1 MKDLIKFE
9 LYKIF
14 SKKSVLA
21 LIAICIISS
30 VLPSITDYLDMKG
43 KGLKSYENIKK
54 VGQGYEGQVIT
65 DEKMKYLEKNG
76 LQIRKKD
83 SKGEYVTD
91 KERVSAYGVSDFFM
105 WVNPEYI
112 INGRVYKFNDIKKEI
127 AKLEKDGDKNS
138 YEYKEFK
145 YIHDLIE
152 KKPIPK
158 FYFKFGWKYATEF
171 NMNPLWMAILIIVSI
186 CTIFSNEY
194 QSNTASIIFSSKN
207 GQGKLTLAK
216 VISGLLFSTIIFLV
230 INGIQVAILGMHGFD
245 GWNLPLGFLPSYAR
259 TPYIMNI
266 GTFYMMGLLV
276 SYIGVVLFTLLI
288 MLVSLISK
296 NDMISFAI
304 NVVILLGPGFL
315 AKIMPT
321 YMLTKIFMELNIEN
335 LIGPISMFGN
345 ISTYNILGTPTLY
358 LNVIVSIA
366 VLSIPIVLYLIYKLG
381 KRQVV

>member
-1 MKDLIKFE
+1 
-9 LYKIF
+9 
-14 SKKSVLA
+14 
-21 LIAICIISS
+21 
-30 VLPSITDYLDMKG
+30 
-43 KGLKSYENIKK
+43 
-54 VGQGYEGQVIT
+54 
-65 DEKMKYLEKNG
+65 MKYLEKNG
-76 LQIRKKD
+76 LQIMEKD

-91 KERVSAYGVSDFFM
+91 KERVSAYGIYDFFM
-105 WVNPEYI
+105 AANPEYM
-112 INGRVYKFNDIKKEI
+112 INGRFYKFDDIKKEI
-127 AKLEKDGDKNS
+127 AKLEKDGEKSS

-158 FYFKFGWKYATEF
+158 FYFKFGWRNATEF

-207 GQGKLTLAK
+207 GQGRLTLAK

-230 INGIQVAILGMHGFD
+230 INGIQVAILAMHGFD

-276 SYIGVVLFTLLI
+276 SYIGVVLFTLLV

-304 NVVILLGPGFL
+304 NVVILLGPSFL

-321 YMLTKIFMELNIEN
+321 YILTKIFMELNIAN
-335 LIGPISMFGN
+335 LMCPIGMFGN
-345 ISTYNILGTPTLY
+345 ISTYNIFGNPTLW
-358 LNVIVSIA
+358 LSVMISIA
-366 VLSIPIVLYLIYKLG
+366 AVSIPIVLYLIHKIG

>member
-1 MKDLIKFE
+1 MKELIKFE

-21 LIAICIISS
+21 LIVICIISS
-30 VLPSITDYLDMKG
+30 VLPSITDYLDIKG

-54 VGQGYEGQVIT
+54 LGQEYEGQVIT
-65 DEKMKYLEKNG
+65 EEKQDNLESMGNQARERYNNGEKINDKDKVITYGMYDYWLPLNSEYMVGGRFYKFDDIKEKINRLEKEG
-76 LQIRKKD
+76 SKD
-83 SKGEYVTD
+83 T
-91 KERVSAYGVSDFFM
+91 
-105 WVNPEYI
+105 
-112 INGRVYKFNDIKKEI
+112 
-127 AKLEKDGDKNS
+127 

-158 FYFKFGWKYATEF
+158 FYFKFGWRNATEF

-207 GQGKLTLAK
+207 GQGRLTLAK

-230 INGIQVAILGMHGFD
+230 INGIQVAILAMHGFD

-276 SYIGVVLFTLLI
+276 SYIGIVLFTLLV

-345 ISTYNILGTPTLY
+345 ISTYNILGNPTLY

-366 VLSIPIVLYLIYKLG
+366 VVSIPIVLYLIHKLG

>member
-21 LIAICIISS
+21 LIVICIISS
-30 VLPSITDYLDMKG
+30 VLPSITDYLDMKE

-54 VGQGYEGQVIT
+54 IGQEYEGQVIT
-65 DEKMKYLEKNG
+65 EEKKDYLEKNG
-76 LQIRKKD
+76 LQIREKD
-83 SKGEYVTD
+83 NRGEYVTD
-91 KERVSAYGVSDFFM
+91 KERVSAYGVSDFYM
-105 WVNPEYI
+105 WVNPEYM
-112 INGRVYKFNDIKKEI
+112 INGSFYKFNDIQKKI
-127 AKLEKDGDKNS
+127 VKLEKDGDS
-138 YEYKEFK
+138 DTYEYKEFK

-158 FYFKFGWKYATEF
+158 FYFKFGWEYATEF
-171 NMNPLWMAILIIVSI
+171 NMNPLWIAILIIVSI

-194 QSNTASIIFSSKN
+194 QSNTASIVFSSKN
-207 GQGKLTLAK
+207 GQGRLTLAK
-216 VISGLLFSTIIFLV
+216 VISGLLFSTIMFLV
-230 INGIQVAILGMHGFD
+230 INGIQVAIMAMHGFD

-266 GTFYMMGLLV
+266 GTFYMIGLLV
-276 SYIGVVLFTLLI
+276 SYIGVVLFTLLV

-335 LIGPISMFGN
+335 LIGPIRMFGD
-345 ISTYNILGTPTLY
+345 ISTYNIFGNPTLY

-366 VLSIPIVLYLIYKLG
+366 VVSIPIVLYLIYKLG

>member
-1 MKDLIKFE
+1 MKELIKFE

-14 SKKSVLA
+14 AKKSVLA
-21 LIAICIISS
+21 LIVICIISS
-30 VLPSITDYLDMKG
+30 VLPSITDYLDIKE

-54 VGQGYEGQVIT
+54 IGQEYEGQVIT
-65 DEKMKYLEKNG
+65 EEKQDNLESMGNQARERYNNGEKINDKDKVITYGMYDYWLPLNSEYMVGGRFYKFDDIKEKINRLEKEG
-76 LQIRKKD
+76 SKD
-83 SKGEYVTD
+83 T
-91 KERVSAYGVSDFFM
+91 
-105 WVNPEYI
+105 
-112 INGRVYKFNDIKKEI
+112 
-127 AKLEKDGDKNS
+127 

-158 FYFKFGWKYATEF
+158 FYFKFGWNNATEF
-171 NMNPLWMAILIIVSI
+171 NINPLWMAILIIVSI

-207 GQGKLTLAK
+207 GQGRLTLAK

-276 SYIGVVLFTLLI
+276 SYIGVVLFTLLV

-345 ISTYNILGTPTLY
+345 ISTYNIFGNPTLY
-358 LNVIVSIA
+358 LNVIVSIGI
-366 VLSIPIVLYLIYKLG
+366 VSIPIVLYLIYKLG

>member
-21 LIAICIISS
+21 LIVICIISS
-30 VLPSITDYLDMKG
+30 VLPSISDYLDMKE

-54 VGQGYEGQVIT
+54 VGQEYEGQVIT
-65 DEKMKYLEKNG
+65 DEKMKYLETNG
-76 LQIRKKD
+76 LHIREKD
-83 SKGEYVTD
+83 NKGEYVTD
-91 KERVSAYGVSDFFM
+91 KERVSAYGINDFYM
-105 WVNPEYI
+105 WANPEYL
-112 INGRVYKFNDIKKEI
+112 INNRFYKFDDIKKEI

-158 FYFKFGWKYATEF
+158 FYFKFGWNNATEF
-171 NMNPLWMAILIIVSI
+171 NMNPLWVAILIIVSI

-207 GQGKLTLAK
+207 GQGRLTLAK
-216 VISGLLFSTIIFLV
+216 VISGLLFSTIIFMI
-230 INGIQVAILGMHGFD
+230 INGIQVAIMAMHGFD
-245 GWNLPLGFLPSYAR
+245 GWDLPLGFLPSYAR
-259 TPYIMNI
+259 TPYIINI
-266 GTFYMMGLLV
+266 GTFYIIGLLV
-276 SYIGVVLFTLLI
+276 SYTGVVLFSLLV

-304 NVVILLGPGFL
+304 NVVILLGPSFL

-321 YMLTKIFMELNIEN
+321 YILTKIFMELNIAN
-335 LIGPISMFGN
+335 LMCPIGMFGN
-345 ISTYNILGTPTLY
+345 ISTYNIFGNPTLW
-358 LNVIVSIA
+358 LSVMISIA
-366 VLSIPIVLYLIYKLG
+366 AVSIPIVLYLIHKIG

>member
-1 MKDLIKFE
+1 MKELIKFE

-14 SKKSVLA
+14 AKKSVLA
-21 LIAICIISS
+21 LIVICIISS
-30 VLPSITDYLDMKG
+30 VLPSITDYLDMKE

-54 VGQGYEGQVIT
+54 LGQEYEGQVIT
-65 DEKMKYLEKNG
+65 EEKQDNLESMGNQARERYNNG
-76 LQIRKKD
+76 EKINDKD
-83 SKGEYVTD
+83 KVITYGMYDYWLPLNSEYMV
-91 KERVSAYGVSDFFM
+91 G
-105 WVNPEYI
+105 
-112 INGRVYKFNDIKKEI
+112 GRFYKFNDIKEKI
-127 AKLEKDGDKNS
+127 NKLEKEGSKDT

-158 FYFKFGWKYATEF
+158 FYFKFGWRNATEF
-171 NMNPLWMAILIIVSI
+171 NMNTLWMAILIIVSI

-207 GQGKLTLAK
+207 GQGRLTLAK

-230 INGIQVAILGMHGFD
+230 INGIQVAILAMHGFD

-276 SYIGVVLFTLLI
+276 SYIGIVLFTLLV

-345 ISTYNILGTPTLY
+345 ISTYNILGNPTLY

-366 VLSIPIVLYLIYKLG
+366 IVSIPIVLYLIYKIG

>member
-14 SKKSVLA
+14 SKKSVLV
-21 LIAICIISS
+21 LILICIISS
-30 VLPSITDYLDMKG
+30 VLPSITDYLDMKE

-54 VGQGYEGQVIT
+54 IGQEYEGQVIT
-65 DEKMKYLEKNG
+65 EEKQDNLESMGNQARERYNNGEKINDKDKVITYGMYDYWLPLNSEYMVEGSFYKFDDIKEKINRLEKEGN
-76 LQIRKKD
+76 KD
-83 SKGEYVTD
+83 T
-91 KERVSAYGVSDFFM
+91 
-105 WVNPEYI
+105 
-112 INGRVYKFNDIKKEI
+112 
-127 AKLEKDGDKNS
+127 

-158 FYFKFGWKYATEF
+158 FYFKFGWRNATEF
-171 NMNPLWMAILIIVSI
+171 NMNPLWIAILIIVSI

-194 QSNTASIIFSSKN
+194 QSNTASIVFSSKN

-216 VISGLLFSTIIFLV
+216 VISGLLFSTIMFLI
-230 INGIQVAILGMHGFD
+230 INGIQVAIMAMHGFD
-245 GWNLPLGFLPSYAR
+245 GWDLPLGFLPSYAR

-266 GTFYMMGLLV
+266 GTFYIIGLLV
-276 SYIGVVLFTLLI
+276 SYIGVVLFTLLV

-335 LIGPISMFGN
+335 LIGPIMMFGT
-345 ISTYNILGTPTLY
+345 ISTYNIFGNPTLY

-366 VLSIPIVLYLIYKLG
+366 ILSIPIVLYLIHKLG

>member
-1 MKDLIKFE
+1 MKYLIKFE

-21 LIAICIISS
+21 LIVICIISS
-30 VLPSITDYLDMKG
+30 VLPSITDYLDIKE

-54 VGQGYEGQVIT
+54 LGQEYEGQVIT
-65 DEKMKYLEKNG
+65 EEKQDNLESMGNQARERYNNGEKINDKDKVITYGMYDYWLPLNSEYMVGGRFYKFDDIKEKINRLEKEGN
-76 LQIRKKD
+76 KD
-83 SKGEYVTD
+83 T
-91 KERVSAYGVSDFFM
+91 
-105 WVNPEYI
+105 
-112 INGRVYKFNDIKKEI
+112 
-127 AKLEKDGDKNS
+127 

-158 FYFKFGWKYATEF
+158 FYFKFGWRNATEF
-171 NMNPLWMAILIIVSI
+171 NMNPLWIAILIIVSM

-194 QSNTASIIFSSKN
+194 QSNTSSIIFSSKN
-207 GQGKLTLAK
+207 GQGRLTLAK

-230 INGIQVAILGMHGFD
+230 INGIQVAIMAMHGFD

-276 SYIGVVLFTLLI
+276 SYIGIVLFTLLV

-345 ISTYNILGTPTLY
+345 ISTYNILGNPTLY

-366 VLSIPIVLYLIYKLG
+366 VVSIPIVLYLIYKLG

>member
-1 MKDLIKFE
+1 MKYLIKFE

-21 LIAICIISS
+21 LILICIISS

-54 VGQGYEGQVIT
+54 IRQEYEGQVIT
-65 DEKMKYLEKNG
+65 EEKKDYLEKNG
-76 LQIRKKD
+76 LQIREKD
-83 SKGEYVTD
+83 NRGEYVTD
-91 KERVSAYGVSDFFM
+91 KERVSAYGINDFYM
-105 WVNPEYI
+105 WANPEYL
-112 INGRVYKFNDIKKEI
+112 INNRFYKFDDIKKEI
-127 AKLEKDGDKNS
+127 AKLEKDGEKSS

-158 FYFKFGWKYATEF
+158 FYFKFGWRNATEF
-171 NMNPLWMAILIIVSI
+171 NMNPLWIAILIIVSI

-207 GQGKLTLAK
+207 GQGRLTLAK
-216 VISGLLFSTIIFLV
+216 VISGLLFSTIIFLI
-230 INGIQVAILGMHGFD
+230 INGIQVGIMAMHGFD
-245 GWNLPLGFLPSYAR
+245 GWDVPMGFLPSYAR

-266 GTFYMMGLLV
+266 GTFYMIGLLV
-276 SYIGVVLFTLLI
+276 SYIGIVLFTLLV
-288 MLVSLISK
+288 MLVSLIIK

-304 NVVILLGPGFL
+304 NVGILLGPSFL
-315 AKIMPT
+315 SKIMPT
-321 YMLTKIFMELNIEN
+321 YILTKIFMELNIAN
-335 LIGPISMFGN
+335 LMCPIGMFGN
-345 ISTYNILGTPTLY
+345 ISTYNIFGNPTLW
-358 LNVIVSIA
+358 LSVMISIA
-366 VLSIPIVLYLIYKLG
+366 AVSIPIVLYLIYKLG

>member
-1 MKDLIKFE
+1 MSRESNEKYKQHTFDSYCKKIIKNEARNIYKEIKRKNEREMSIEQLTMKDMEKISIFPEYCFDESCIRCNQEIIQINDEEMMKIIMNLPEKQRSII
-9 LYKIF
+9 IF
-14 SKKSVLA
+14 S
-21 LIAICIISS
+21 
-30 VLPSITDYLDMKG
+30 YWFNM
-43 KGLKSYENIKK
+43 
-54 VGQGYEGQVIT
+54 
-65 DEKMKYLEKNG
+65 
-76 LQIRKKD
+76 
-83 SKGEYVTD
+83 
-91 KERVSAYGVSDFFM
+91 SD
-105 WVNPEYI
+105 
-112 INGRVYKFNDIKKEI
+112 REI
-127 AKLEKDGDKNS
+127 AEEINLPRRTVS
-138 YEYKEFK
+138 R
-145 YIHDLIE
+145 HR
-152 KKPIPK
+152 
-158 FYFKFGWKYATEF
+158 
-171 NMNPLWMAILIIVSI
+171 NPLWIAILIIVSM

-207 GQGKLTLAK
+207 GQGRLTLAK

-276 SYIGVVLFTLLI
+276 SYIGVVLFTLLV

-345 ISTYNILGTPTLY
+345 ISTYNIFGNPTLY
-358 LNVIVSIA
+358 LNVIVSIGI
-366 VLSIPIVLYLIYKLG
+366 VSIPIVLYLIYKLG

>member
-1 MKDLIKFE
+1 MKELIKFE

-14 SKKSVLA
+14 AKKTVLE
-21 LIAICIISS
+21 LIVICIISS
-30 VLPSITDYLDMKG
+30 VLPSITDYLDIKE

-54 VGQGYEGQVIT
+54 IGQEYEGQVIT
-65 DEKMKYLEKNG
+65 EEKQDNLESMGNQARERYNNGEKINDKDKVITYGMYDYWLPLNSEYMVGGRFYKFDDIKEKINRLEKEG
-76 LQIRKKD
+76 SKD
-83 SKGEYVTD
+83 T
-91 KERVSAYGVSDFFM
+91 
-105 WVNPEYI
+105 
-112 INGRVYKFNDIKKEI
+112 
-127 AKLEKDGDKNS
+127 

-158 FYFKFGWKYATEF
+158 FYFKFGWRNATEF

-207 GQGKLTLAK
+207 GQGRLTLAK

-230 INGIQVAILGMHGFD
+230 INGIQVAILAMHGFD

-276 SYIGVVLFTLLI
+276 SYIGIVLFTLLV

-345 ISTYNILGTPTLY
+345 ISTYNIFGNPTLY

-366 VLSIPIVLYLIYKLG
+366 IVSIPIVLYLIYKLG

>member
-1 MKDLIKFE
+1 MKELIKFE

-14 SKKSVLA
+14 AKKSVLA
-21 LIAICIISS
+21 LIVICIISS
-30 VLPSITDYLDMKG
+30 VLPSITDYLDIKE

-54 VGQGYEGQVIT
+54 IGQEYEGQVIT
-65 DEKMKYLEKNG
+65 EEKQDNLESMGNQARERYNNGEKINDKDKVITYGMYDYWLPLNSEYMVGGRFYKFDDIKEKINRLEKEG
-76 LQIRKKD
+76 SKD
-83 SKGEYVTD
+83 T
-91 KERVSAYGVSDFFM
+91 
-105 WVNPEYI
+105 
-112 INGRVYKFNDIKKEI
+112 
-127 AKLEKDGDKNS
+127 

-158 FYFKFGWKYATEF
+158 FYFKFGWNNATEF
-171 NMNPLWMAILIIVSI
+171 NINPLWMAILIIVSI

-207 GQGKLTLAK
+207 GQGRLTLAK

-276 SYIGVVLFTLLI
+276 SYIGVVLFTLLV

-345 ISTYNILGTPTLY
+345 ISTYNILGNPTLY

-366 VLSIPIVLYLIYKLG
+366 IVSIPIVLYLIHKIG

>member
-1 MKDLIKFE
+1 MGMKDLIKFE

-21 LIAICIISS
+21 LILICIISS

-54 VGQGYEGQVIT
+54 VGQEYEGQVIT
-65 DEKMKYLEKNG
+65 EEKKDYLEKKG
-76 LQIRKKD
+76 LQIREKD
-83 SKGEYVTD
+83 NKGEYVTD
-91 KERVSAYGVSDFFM
+91 KERVSAYGIYDFYM
-105 WVNPEYI
+105 WVNPEYM
-112 INGRVYKFNDIKKEI
+112 INGSFYKFDDIKKEI
-127 AKLEKDGDKNS
+127 VKLEKDGDS
-138 YEYKEFK
+138 DTYEYKEFK

-158 FYFKFGWKYATEF
+158 FYFKFGWRNATEF

-207 GQGKLTLAK
+207 GQGRLTLAK

-230 INGIQVAILGMHGFD
+230 INGIQVAIMAMHGFD

-266 GTFYMMGLLV
+266 GTFYMIGLLV
-276 SYIGVVLFTLLI
+276 SYIGVVLFTLLV

-335 LIGPISMFGN
+335 LIGPIMMFGT
-345 ISTYNILGTPTLY
+345 ISTY
-358 LNVIVSIA
+358 
-366 VLSIPIVLYLIYKLG
+366 
-381 KRQVV
+381 

>member
-1 MKDLIKFE
+1 MKELIKFE

-21 LIAICIISS
+21 LIVICIISS
-30 VLPSITDYLDMKG
+30 VLPSITDYLDIKG

-54 VGQGYEGQVIT
+54 LGQEYEGQVIT
-65 DEKMKYLEKNG
+65 EEKQDNLESMGNQARERYNNGEKINDKDKVITYGMYDYWLPLNSEYMVGGRFYKFDDIKEKINRLEKEG
-76 LQIRKKD
+76 SKD
-83 SKGEYVTD
+83 T
-91 KERVSAYGVSDFFM
+91 
-105 WVNPEYI
+105 
-112 INGRVYKFNDIKKEI
+112 
-127 AKLEKDGDKNS
+127 

-158 FYFKFGWKYATEF
+158 FYFKFGWRNATEF

-207 GQGKLTLAK
+207 GQGRLTLAK

-230 INGIQVAILGMHGFD
+230 INGIQVAILAMHGFD

-276 SYIGVVLFTLLI
+276 SYIGIVLFTLLV

-345 ISTYNILGTPTLY
+345 ISTYNILGNPTLY

-366 VLSIPIVLYLIYKLG
+366 IVSIPIVLYLIHKIG

>member
-1 MKDLIKFE
+1 MKELIKFE

-14 SKKSVLA
+14 AKKSVLA
-21 LIAICIISS
+21 LIVICIISS
-30 VLPSITDYLDMKG
+30 VLPSITDYLDMKE

-54 VGQGYEGQVIT
+54 VGQEYEGQVIT

-76 LQIRKKD
+76 LQIREKD
-83 SKGEYVTD
+83 NRGEYVTD
-91 KERVSAYGVSDFFM
+91 KERVSAYGIYDFFM
-105 WVNPEYI
+105 AANPEYL
-112 INGRVYKFNDIKKEI
+112 INGRFYKFDDIKKEV
-127 AKLEKDGDKNS
+127 AKLEKDGCKNS

-152 KKPIPK
+152 KKQIPK
-158 FYFKFGWKYATEF
+158 FYFKFGWNNATEF
-171 NMNPLWMAILIIVSI
+171 NMNPLWVAILIIVSI

-216 VISGLLFSTIIFLV
+216 VISGLLFSTIIFLI
-230 INGIQVAILGMHGFD
+230 INGIQIAIMAMHGFD
-245 GWNLPLGFLPSYAR
+245 GWDVPMGFLPSYAR

-266 GTFYMMGLLV
+266 GTFYMIGLLV
-276 SYIGVVLFTLLI
+276 SYIGVVLFTLLV
-288 MLVSLISK
+288 MLVSLIIK

-304 NVVILLGPGFL
+304 NVVILLGPSFL

-321 YMLTKIFMELNIEN
+321 YTLTKIFMELNIAN
-335 LIGPISMFGN
+335 LMCPIGMFGN
-345 ISTYNILGTPTLY
+345 ISTYNIFGNPTLW
-358 LNVIVSIA
+358 LSVMISIA
-366 VLSIPIVLYLIYKLG
+366 FVSIPIVLYLIYKIG

>member
-14 SKKSVLA
+14 SKKSVLT
-21 LIAICIISS
+21 LILICIISS
-30 VLPSITDYLDMKG
+30 VLPSITDYLDIKE
-43 KGLKSYENIKK
+43 KELKSYENIKK
-54 VGQGYEGQVIT
+54 VGQEYEGQVIT
-65 DEKMKYLEKNG
+65 EEKKDYLEKKG
-76 LQIRKKD
+76 LQIREKD
-83 SKGEYVTD
+83 NRGEYVTD
-91 KERVSAYGVSDFFM
+91 KERVSAYGISDFYM
-105 WVNPEYI
+105 WVNPEYM
-112 INGRVYKFNDIKKEI
+112 INGSFYKFNDIQKKI
-127 AKLEKDGDKNS
+127 VKLEKDGDS
-138 YEYKEFK
+138 DTYEYKEFK

-158 FYFKFGWKYATEF
+158 FYFKFGWEYATEF
-171 NMNPLWMAILIIVSI
+171 NINPLWIAILIIVSI

-194 QSNTASIIFSSKN
+194 QSNTASIVFSSKN

-230 INGIQVAILGMHGFD
+230 INGIQVAIMAMHGFD
-245 GWNLPLGFLPSYAR
+245 GWDLPLGFLPSYAR

-266 GTFYMMGLLV
+266 GTFYMIGLLV
-276 SYIGVVLFTLLI
+276 SYIGVVLFTLLV

-345 ISTYNILGTPTLY
+345 ISTYNIFGNPTLY

-366 VLSIPIVLYLIYKLG
+366 ILSIPIVLYLIHRLG

>member
-1 MKDLIKFE
+1 MKYLIKFE

-21 LIAICIISS
+21 LIVICIISS
-30 VLPSITDYLDMKG
+30 VLPSITDYLDIKE

-54 VGQGYEGQVIT
+54 LGQEYEGQVIT
-65 DEKMKYLEKNG
+65 EEKQDNLESMGNQARERYNNGEKINDKDKVITYGMYDYWLPLNSEYMVGGRFYKFDDIKEKINRLEKEGN
-76 LQIRKKD
+76 KD
-83 SKGEYVTD
+83 T
-91 KERVSAYGVSDFFM
+91 
-105 WVNPEYI
+105 
-112 INGRVYKFNDIKKEI
+112 
-127 AKLEKDGDKNS
+127 

-158 FYFKFGWKYATEF
+158 FYFKFGWRNATEF
-171 NMNPLWMAILIIVSI
+171 NMNPLWIAILIIVSM

-194 QSNTASIIFSSKN
+194 QSNTSSIIFSSKN
-207 GQGKLTLAK
+207 GQGRLTLAK

-230 INGIQVAILGMHGFD
+230 INGIQVAIMAMHGFD

-276 SYIGVVLFTLLI
+276 SYIGIVLFTLLV

-345 ISTYNILGTPTLY
+345 ISTYNILGNPTLY

-366 VLSIPIVLYLIYKLG
+366 VVSIPIVLYLIYRLG

>member
-1 MKDLIKFE
+1 MKELIKFE

-21 LIAICIISS
+21 LIVICIISS
-30 VLPSITDYLDMKG
+30 VLPSITDYLDMKE

-54 VGQGYEGQVIT
+54 IGQEYEGQVIT
-65 DEKMKYLEKNG
+65 EEKQDNLESMGNQARERYNNGEKINDKDKVITYGMYDYWLSLNSEYMVGGRFYKFDDIKEKINRLEKEG
-76 LQIRKKD
+76 SKD
-83 SKGEYVTD
+83 T
-91 KERVSAYGVSDFFM
+91 
-105 WVNPEYI
+105 
-112 INGRVYKFNDIKKEI
+112 
-127 AKLEKDGDKNS
+127 

-158 FYFKFGWKYATEF
+158 FYFKFGWRNATEF

-207 GQGKLTLAK
+207 GQGRLTLAK

-276 SYIGVVLFTLLI
+276 SYIGIVLFTLLV

-345 ISTYNILGTPTLY
+345 ISTYNILGNPTLY

-366 VLSIPIVLYLIYKLG
+366 IVSIPIVLYLIHKRG

>member
-21 LIAICIISS
+21 LIVICIISS
-30 VLPSITDYLDMKG
+30 VLPSISDYLDMKE

-54 VGQGYEGQVIT
+54 VGQEYEGQVIT
-65 DEKMKYLEKNG
+65 DEKMKYLETNG
-76 LQIRKKD
+76 LHIREKD
-83 SKGEYVTD
+83 NKGEYVTD
-91 KERVSAYGVSDFFM
+91 KERVSAYGINDFYM
-105 WVNPEYI
+105 WANPEYL
-112 INGRVYKFNDIKKEI
+112 INNRFYKFDDIKKEI
-127 AKLEKDGDKNS
+127 TKLEKDGDKSS

-158 FYFKFGWKYATEF
+158 FYFKFGWNNATEF
-171 NMNPLWMAILIIVSI
+171 NMNPLWVAILIIVSI

-207 GQGKLTLAK
+207 GQGRLTLAK
-216 VISGLLFSTIIFLV
+216 VISGLLFSTIIFLI
-230 INGIQVAILGMHGFD
+230 INGIQVAIMAMHGFD
-245 GWNLPLGFLPSYAR
+245 GWDLPLGFLPSYAR
-259 TPYIMNI
+259 TPYIINI
-266 GTFYMMGLLV
+266 GTFYIIGLLV
-276 SYIGVVLFTLLI
+276 SYTGVVLFSLLV

-304 NVVILLGPGFL
+304 NVVILLGPSFL

-321 YMLTKIFMELNIEN
+321 YILTKIFMELNIAN
-335 LIGPISMFGN
+335 LMCPIGMFGN
-345 ISTYNILGTPTLY
+345 ISTYNIFGNPTLW
-358 LNVIVSIA
+358 LSVMISIA
-366 VLSIPIVLYLIYKLG
+366 AVSIPIVLYLIHKIG

>member
-1 MKDLIKFE
+1 MKELIKFE

-21 LIAICIISS
+21 LIVICIISS
-30 VLPSITDYLDMKG
+30 VLPSITDYLDIKG

-54 VGQGYEGQVIT
+54 LGQEYEGQVIT
-65 DEKMKYLEKNG
+65 EEKQDNLESMGNQARERYNNGEKINDKDKVITYGMYDYWLPLNSEYMVGGRFYKFDDIKEKINRLEKEG
-76 LQIRKKD
+76 SKD
-83 SKGEYVTD
+83 T
-91 KERVSAYGVSDFFM
+91 
-105 WVNPEYI
+105 
-112 INGRVYKFNDIKKEI
+112 
-127 AKLEKDGDKNS
+127 

-158 FYFKFGWKYATEF
+158 FYFKFGWRNATEF

-207 GQGKLTLAK
+207 GQGRLTLAK

-230 INGIQVAILGMHGFD
+230 INGIQVAILAMHGFD
-245 GWNLPLGFLPSYAR
+245 GCNLPLGFLPSYAR

-276 SYIGVVLFTLLI
+276 SYIGIVLFTLLV

-345 ISTYNILGTPTLY
+345 ISTYNILGNPTLY

-366 VLSIPIVLYLIYKLG
+366 VVSIPIVLYLIHKLG

>member
-14 SKKSVLA
+14 SKKSVLV
-21 LIAICIISS
+21 LILICIISS

-54 VGQGYEGQVIT
+54 IGQEYEGQVIT
-65 DEKMKYLEKNG
+65 EEKQDNLESIGNQARERYNNGEKINDKDKVITYGMYDYWLPLNSEYMVEGSFYKFYDIKEKINRLEKEGN
-76 LQIRKKD
+76 KD
-83 SKGEYVTD
+83 T
-91 KERVSAYGVSDFFM
+91 
-105 WVNPEYI
+105 
-112 INGRVYKFNDIKKEI
+112 
-127 AKLEKDGDKNS
+127 

-158 FYFKFGWKYATEF
+158 FYFKFGWRNATEF
-171 NMNPLWMAILIIVSI
+171 NMNPLWIAILIIVSI

-194 QSNTASIIFSSKN
+194 QSNTASIVFSSKN

-216 VISGLLFSTIIFLV
+216 VISGLLFSTIMFLI
-230 INGIQVAILGMHGFD
+230 INGIQVAIMAMHGFD
-245 GWNLPLGFLPSYAR
+245 GWDLPLGFLPSYVR

-266 GTFYMMGLLV
+266 GTFYMIGLLI
-276 SYIGVVLFTLLI
+276 SYIGVVLFTLLV

-335 LIGPISMFGN
+335 LIGPIMMFGT
-345 ISTYNILGTPTLY
+345 ISTYNIFGNPTLY

-366 VLSIPIVLYLIYKLG
+366 ILSIPIVLYLIYELG

>member
-1 MKDLIKFE
+1 MKELIKFE

-21 LIAICIISS
+21 LIVICIISS
-30 VLPSITDYLDMKG
+30 VLPSITDYLDIKG

-54 VGQGYEGQVIT
+54 LGQEYEGQVIT
-65 DEKMKYLEKNG
+65 EEKQDNLESMGNQARERYNNGEKINDKDKVITYGMYDYWLPLNSEYMVGGRFYKFDDIKEKINRLEKEG
-76 LQIRKKD
+76 SKD
-83 SKGEYVTD
+83 T
-91 KERVSAYGVSDFFM
+91 
-105 WVNPEYI
+105 
-112 INGRVYKFNDIKKEI
+112 
-127 AKLEKDGDKNS
+127 

-158 FYFKFGWKYATEF
+158 FYFKFGWRNATEF

-207 GQGKLTLAK
+207 GQGRLTLAK

-230 INGIQVAILGMHGFD
+230 INGIQVAILAMHGFD

-276 SYIGVVLFTLLI
+276 SYIGIVLFTLLV

-345 ISTYNILGTPTLY
+345 ISTYNILGNPTLY

-366 VLSIPIVLYLIYKLG
+366 VVSIPIVLYLIYKLG